1 MAPTPQKVAVL
12 MGGWSSEREVSLVS
26 GKAVAGALR
35 ELGHDVAEIDV
46 NKDLLALATQILSAP
61 FGKPDILFNALH
73 GRGGEDGTLQGF
85 LEILG
90 LPYTHSGVLASA
102 IAMDKP
108 LMKTVVSAAGVR
120 CAQGGLV
127 SKQEVA
133 ARSFPIPYPFVIKPT
148 NEGSSVGVFLVK
160 DESDLTPLEAA
171 WPFGETA
178 MIEAFIAGH
187 ELTVAILGDKEEA
200 RALAVTELK
209 PRENAFYDY
218 ESKYSDGKTDHLLP
232 APLPQ
237 EVYDE
242 ALRLA
247 VLAYRAGRCHGA
259 ARADF
264 RWDESQEGTKGLV
277 FLEMN
282 TQPGMTPLSLLPE
295 QALHA
300 GLTFDNLIQWM
311 LDHPTWPA

>member
-35 ELGHDVAEIDV
+35 ELGHEVAEIDV
-46 NKDLLALATQILSAP
+46 NKDLLALANQILSAP

-108 LMKTVVSAAGVR
+108 LMKTVASAAGVR

-133 ARSFPIPYPFVIKPT
+133 ARSFPIPYPFVIKQPM
-148 NEGSSVGVFLVK
+148 K
-160 DESDLTPLEAA
+160 APA
-171 WPFGETA
+171 WACFWSRT
-178 MIEAFIAGH
+178 
-187 ELTVAILGDKEEA
+187 K
-200 RALAVTELK
+200 VTLRRLK
-209 PRENAFYDY
+209 P
-218 ESKYSDGKTDHLLP
+218 
-232 APLPQ
+232 
-237 EVYDE
+237 
-242 ALRLA
+242 
-247 VLAYRAGRCHGA
+247 
-259 ARADF
+259 
-264 RWDESQEGTKGLV
+264 
-277 FLEMN
+277 
-282 TQPGMTPLSLLPE
+282 
-295 QALHA
+295 
-300 GLTFDNLIQWM
+300 
-311 LDHPTWPA
+311 